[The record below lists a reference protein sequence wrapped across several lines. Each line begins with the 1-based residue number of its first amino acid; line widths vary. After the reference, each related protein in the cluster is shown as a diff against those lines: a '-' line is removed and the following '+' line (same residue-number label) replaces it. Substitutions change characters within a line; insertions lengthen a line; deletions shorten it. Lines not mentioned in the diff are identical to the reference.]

1 MSVISGKAY
10 WASIVAPN
18 TTFDSD
24 GVWSID
30 VCNLDKKNLDIVK
43 KDGLTVKNK
52 GDDRGDF
59 VTIKRK
65 VRNQKSGELN
75 RAPTLVDAQKRAM
88 LNTAVGNG
96 SVVNVKYNPYEWE
109 FGGRKGI
116 GANLNAVQVIDLI
129 PYSSDNDGED
139 FEVVADGFSAEDSD
153 EDITLAS

>member
-52 GDDRGDF
+52 GEDRGDF
-59 VTIKRK
+59 VTVIRN

-75 RAPTLVDAQKRAM
+75 RAPTVVDAQKRAM
-88 LNTAVGNG
+88 MNTAVGNG
-96 SVVNVKYNPYEWE
+96 SVVNVKYNPFDWD